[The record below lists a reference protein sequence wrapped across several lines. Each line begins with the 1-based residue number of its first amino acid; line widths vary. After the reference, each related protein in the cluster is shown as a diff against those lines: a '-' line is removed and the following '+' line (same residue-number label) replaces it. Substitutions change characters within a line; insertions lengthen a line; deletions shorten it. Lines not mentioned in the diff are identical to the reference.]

1 MTDLQECRKEI
12 DIIDK
17 EILRLFEKRMKV
29 CENVAEYKIHTGK
42 KVLDPKREQDKIT
55 VLKDSA
61 HGEFNE
67 LGAQELFQQ
76 IMAISR
82 KRQYQL
88 LTKNG
93 VENDIKDYKM
103 VDALP
108 LTGVNVVF
116 QGVEGAYSYA
126 AMRAYFSDAINSYHV
141 KTFRDAMEEVASG
154 KADYAVLP
162 IENSTAGI
170 VAGVY
175 DLLQEYNNY
184 IIAETYIKVEHALLG
199 LPGTDLDKVTTVYSH
214 PQGLMQCE
222 GFLEQHKD
230 WNQISQANTAQ
241 SAQKVLLEKNPSH
254 VAIASEEAAQVYGL
268 EVLKHKIND
277 LDNNTTRFVIVTNT
291 RKFVKNAKKMSIVFE
306 TANEAGTLYNLL
318 SHIIYN
324 GLNMNKIESRT
335 IEGREWEFRF
345 FVDFEGNI
353 DDPRVINALRGI
365 EEESK
370 KIKLLGNY

>member
-1 MTDLQECRKEI
+1 MKDLKEI
-12 DIIDK
+12 RAEIDSVDK
-17 EILRLFEKRMKV
+17 ELVSLYEKRMALT
-29 CENVAEYKIHTGK
+29 EQVADYKLSTGK
-42 KVLDPKREQDKIT
+42 KVFDKAREEEKLEKVTSMVDDPFLKRGT
-55 VLKDSA
+55 R
-61 HGEFNE
+61 
-67 LGAQELFQQ
+67 ELFEHL
-76 IMAISR
+76 MSMSR
-82 KRQYQL
+82 KRQYQKL
-88 LTKNG
+88 AEKG
-93 VENDIKDYKM
+93 IMEPIPFEEVA
-103 VDALP
+103 ALP
-108 LTGVNVVF
+108 DKNIRIVY
-116 QGVEGAYSYA
+116 QGEEGAYSQM
-126 AMRAYFSDAINSYHV
+126 AMQQFFHDTTNSYHV
-141 KTFRDAMEEVASG
+141 QTWRDAMEAIAKGE
-154 KADYAVLP
+154 ADYAVLP

-324 GLNMNKIESRT
+324 GLNMNKIESRP

>member
-324 GLNMNKIESRT
+324 GLNMNKIESRP